1 MQFKFTIQPYQTN
14 AADAVASV
22 FAGQPCQASFEYVRD
37 LGRIDGRERRGM
49 GGADTAALD
58 LAAATED
65 DAGYANA
72 PVRLTA
78 VELLDNIRKQQRRF
92 EVPESSALAASPGA
106 VALDVEMETGT
117 GKTYVYTKTIFELNR
132 RFGWTKFVIVVPSV
146 AIREGVAKSL
156 AITEGHFFELY
167 GKRIWSFVYSSG
179 RLNEIDQFAQRA
191 DISVMVI
198 NTQNFNKSMKEGGR
212 SKEALIMFS
221 ERDEFGS
228 RRPIDV
234 LAATRPVI
242 IMDEPQKMGGKAT
255 QAGIARFNPLF
266 VLNYSATHRE
276 KHNLVYALDPVDA
289 YNMRLV
295 KRIEVKGFELN
306 HLLGTDGYVRLVE
319 VRVSKNRAPQ
329 AVMEFNIL
337 RAAGGVFRQTMT
349 LDEGDSLYLASHEL
363 AAYRD
368 EYVIAPGGIVPAQN
382 GTSGYVRFL
391 NDVVVFEGGAK
402 GDSSEADLRRVQIR
416 ETVKSHLEKEEALFH
431 RSIKCLSLF
440 FVDEVG
446 KYRVY
451 DEDGAEGTGEYG
463 RIFEEEYAAAV
474 AARIA
479 TPTLDD
485 ERDPSYLAYLRRFE
499 ASEVH
504 RGYFSVDK
512 KGHAIN
518 SKVARGSD
526 ASDDESAYD
535 LILRNK
541 ERLLSFDEPCRFIFS
556 HSALAEGWDNPN
568 VFQICMLR
576 EVKKDEAKRQQ
587 VGRGLRLCVDAQG
600 MRQDAGVL
608 GADEVQRV
616 NQLTVIASESYTS
629 FVGDL
634 QKETIERLRER
645 LRVVDAKLFAN
656 FHWTTPEGVA
666 VEFDSREAKI
676 INNVLVKH
684 DLVDVEGHPTDK
696 FRAEG
701 LASVLSEFDEVL
713 RKKAP
718 AIELAVKSTF
728 DESVFREMVSNGN
741 EQKVTRN
748 PLNANFERREF
759 QELWGRINAK
769 YAYTVSFDGDELV
782 SKSVA
787 EINAQLSVSTLS
799 YTVTRGI
806 QHEMASEERVRSI
819 EGFTDVSRQ
828 TGEVLEQGNGSVS
841 YDLVGDV
848 AKAAAIT
855 RRCAAEILSRMS
867 AAKFGLFRR
876 NPEEF
881 IARVGKLIVDQK
893 AAMVVEHVSYRPTGE
908 SYDASIFSDAMPE
921 ARDKAYRASKN
932 VQDWVFPDGSAQKSV
947 ERRFAEDLDAGNEVV
962 VYAKLPRG
970 FQIPTPVGN
979 YAPDWAIAF
988 DREVLGEN
996 VKHVFFVAETK
1007 GSLDS
1012 FELRGVERAKI
1023 ACAKRLFN
1031 EINKSSNVRYEPV
1044 SSYQDLLDVL
1054 RGEQGLRG
1062 ANTVY

>member
-1 MQFKFTIQPYQTN
+1 MQFKFTIQPYQTD
-14 AADAVASV
+14 AADAVAGV
-22 FAGQPCQASFEYVRD
+22 FAGQPCQAPFEYVRD
-37 LGRIDGRERRGM
+37 LGRIAGRERRGM
-49 GGADTAALD
+49 GGVDTEALD
-58 LAAATED
+58 LVAATGD

-78 VELLDNIRKQQRRF
+78 AKLLDNIRKQQRRF
-92 EVPESSALAASPGA
+92 SVPESSSLAKGPGV

-117 GKTYVYTKTIFELNR
+117 GKTYAYTKTIFELNR
-132 RFGWTKFVIVVPSV
+132 RFGWTKFAIVVPSV

-156 AITEGHFFELY
+156 SVTEGHFFELY
-167 GKRIWSFVYSSG
+167 GKRIWSFVYNSA

-198 NTQNFNKSMKEGGR
+198 NTQNFNKSMKEGGH

-221 ERDEFGS
+221 ERDDFGS

-276 KHNLVYALDPVDA
+276 RHDLAYALDPVDA
-289 YNMRLV
+289 YRMRLV

-319 VRVSKNRAPQ
+319 IRVSASHAPRA
-329 AVMEFNIL
+329 VVEFNVL
-337 RAAGGVFRQTMT
+337 RAAGKVSRQTMT
-349 LDEGDSLYLASHEL
+349 LDEGDGLYVASREL
-363 AAYRD
+363 EAYR
-368 EYVIAPGGIVPAQN
+368 EGYVIAPGGIVPAQ
-382 GTSGYVRFL
+382 GGMPGYVRFM
-391 NDVVVFEGGAK
+391 NDVVVFEGGSE
-402 GDSSEADLRRVQIR
+402 GDSAEANLRRVQIR
-416 ETVKSHLEKEEALFH
+416 ETIKSHLEKEEALF
-431 RSIKCLSLF
+431 RRGVKCLSLF

-451 DEDGAEGTGEYG
+451 DEDGSEATGEYG

-474 AARIA
+474 AARVA
-479 TPTLDD
+479 APTFDD
-485 ERDPSYLAYLRRFE
+485 ERDSSYLDYLRRFD

-512 KGHAIN
+512 KGRAVN
-518 SKVARGSD
+518 SKVARGGEG
-526 ASDDESAYD
+526 SDDESAYD

-576 EVKKDEAKRQQ
+576 EVRKDEAKRQQ
-587 VGRGLRLCVDAQG
+587 VGRGLRLCVDQQG
-600 MRQDAGVL
+600 VRQDAGVL
-608 GADEVQRV
+608 GEDEVQRV
-616 NQLTVIASESYTS
+616 NRLTVVASEGYAS

-634 QKETIERLRER
+634 QKETVERLRAR
-645 LRVVDAKLFAN
+645 PRVVDAKLFCD
-656 FHWTTPEGVA
+656 FRWQTPEGSV
-666 VEFDSREAKI
+666 VEFDAHEAQL

-684 DLVDVEGHPTDK
+684 GLVDVEGRPTEK
-696 FRAEG
+696 LREEG
-701 LASVLSEFDEVL
+701 LGEALAEFDAEL
-713 RKKAP
+713 REKAP
-718 AIELAVKSTF
+718 AIERAVRSVYDDAVLA
-728 DESVFREMVSNGN
+728 EMVENGN
-741 EQKVTRN
+741 RQKVTRN
-748 PLNANFERREF
+748 PLNANFERSEF
-759 QELWGRINAK
+759 QDLWRRINAK
-769 YAYTVSFDGDELV
+769 YAYTVSFDDDELV
-782 SKSVA
+782 RKSVA
-787 EINAQLSVSTLS
+787 EIDANLSVSTLS

-806 QHEMASEERVRSI
+806 QREDVTEDRVRGG
-819 EGFTDVSRQ
+819 EGFSDVTRE
-828 TGEVLEQGNGSVS
+828 TGEVTSQGAAGVT
-841 YDLVGDV
+841 YDLVGEV
-848 AKAAAIT
+848 AAAAGVT
-855 RRCAAEILSRMS
+855 RRVAARILSGM
-867 AAKFGLFRR
+867 APVKFGLFRR

-881 IARVGKLIVDQK
+881 IARVGRLIVGQK

-1031 EINKSSNVRYEPV
+1031 EINKSSNVHYEPV
-1044 SSYQDLLDVL
+1044 STYQDLLDVL
-1054 RGEQGLRG
+1054 RGE
-1062 ANTVY
+1062 